1 MVCFQYSVEYTSSGS
16 IKNIVNHFNISTF
29 IKE

>member
-16 IKNIVNHFNISTF
+16 IKNIVNCFYSSNI
-29 IKE
+29 K